1 MSIQVNSRSLQSA
14 LKAKGDQMISRGAA
28 NSAKFMYEEFER
40 AIDFFYGSYSPIQ
53 YQRHYN
59 MGRGGELYTRGYK
72 SGLRFGGVK
81 FDAGNIPAVYH
92 DAPSY
97 VFYQSTMEGWHG
109 GVGILSSPSPMQ
121 MLREALD
128 MAASNARFF
137 IR

>member
-1 MSIQVNSRSLQSA
+1 MSVQVDLSGLRAA
-14 LKAKGDQMISRGAA
+14 LKAKGDQMIARGAA

-40 AIDFFYGSYSPIQ
+40 AIDFFYGSYSPMQ

-59 MGRGGELYTRGYK
+59 MGRGGEPYTRGYK

-81 FDAGNIPAVYH
+81 LDAGNIPAVYH
-92 DAPSY
+92 DSPDY
-97 VFYQSTMEGWHG
+97 VFFQSTMEGWHG
-109 GVGILSSPSPMQ
+109 GAGIFSSPSPMQ

-128 MAASNARFF
+128 VAASNARSL